1 MKKFIFV
8 KLKIDYKFYFIII
21 IILYISKEF
30 ISNIYKKRYSNR
42 IMLDKEKIEETDLS
56 KAKTNRNLH
65 NKEIISHK
73 NSKFQISTI
82 KKFIVTEKIDFG
94 LTSSFYSNYNLHI
107 ENLKNILN
115 KSSNHGL
122 TGLKNIG
129 NSSYMN
135 SIIQCLSHCQDLAYY
150 YISDLYLNDLKI
162 KPKPNSNSKNI
173 SQSFSLVLKQLWIE
187 QEKSINP
194 IDLKYSISKYYFRYI
209 NSNQND
215 SNEFLLSLLC
225 TLHEEINQPKVNGII
240 KFNEE
245 PKLENE
251 SEINSSKRFWNLF
264 KKMNNSIII
273 NLFYG
278 QIRNIMKCL
287 SCTFVQTNFEVFSI
301 LPLEIPYLKKINIL
315 LIPSNNIKT
324 PIQINLF
331 ISDTAL
337 FIDIGVYIRQYINSG
352 FENFKILLF
361 NYNNS
366 SIKFVKLSEN
376 IFNLSKKGMI
386 ILYEISD
393 SISNESDIKEN
404 ENNDNENNITD
415 EYYPFISFF
424 RYKNFADII
433 NNNFITYPRLFFVN
447 SFSKVKT
454 LRIMIFG
461 LLLNFYPL
469 PKFFENDVNDIER
482 IKYNYI
488 ERNIEP
494 NDFELFNI
502 YQNIYNKLFKN
513 QDNNDEEI
521 NEYLEKFPFK
531 IYLISTKKENEEKLF
546 LSNNYKEFQIE
557 IQDNTSIKKL
567 IELMKQGYKIIINIS
582 NKEII
587 ENLNKITIIEEDK
600 SEENEKIPNLND
612 LLIHFSLHEK
622 MDKENEWY
630 CPNCKKLSNAYKKL
644 DLFYLPKYLILS
656 LKRYNKINLSKFK
669 IQLTKKNDLVN
680 FPIENLDLDNF
691 VFGPKIPKNNYDLFA
706 VSQHSGSNEG
716 GHYFSI
722 CKNFNSWYMFDDEN
736 FFKCDKD
743 IICTEESY
751 ILFYKRKNGKQENIK
766 INN

>member
-1 MKKFIFV
+1 M
-8 KLKIDYKFYFIII
+8 
-21 IILYISKEF
+21 LY
-30 ISNIYKKRYSNR
+30 
-42 IMLDKEKIEETDLS
+42 KEKIEESDLN
-56 KAKTNRNLH
+56 KKKLNTNLQ
-65 NKEIISHK
+65 NKEIISQK
-73 NSKFQISTI
+73 TSKFQMSTI

-94 LTSSFYSNYNLHI
+94 LTSSFYSNFNLNL
-107 ENLKNILN
+107 ENLKNIVN
-115 KSSNHGL
+115 KTSNHGL

-135 SIIQCLSHCQDLAYY
+135 SIIQCLSHCQDLVYY
-150 YISDLYLNDLKI
+150 YISDLYLNDLII
-162 KPKPNSNSKNI
+162 KPKLNSNSKNV
-173 SQSFSLVLKQLWIE
+173 SQSFSLILKKLWIE
-187 QEKSINP
+187 EEKSINP
-194 IDLKYSISKYYFRYI
+194 IDLKYSISKYFLRYN

-215 SNEFLLSLLC
+215 SNEFLLSLLSC
-225 TLHEEINQPKVNGII
+225 LHEEINKPVLNGII
-240 KFNEE
+240 KINEE

-251 SEINSSKRFWNLF
+251 SEINCSKRFWNLF
-264 KKMNNSIII
+264 KKMNNSIIT

-287 SCTFVQTNFEVFSI
+287 SCTFKQTNFEVFNI

-315 LIPSNNIKT
+315 LIPYNNIKT

-331 ISDTAL
+331 ISDSAL
-337 FIDIGVYIRQYINSG
+337 FIDIGVYIKQFINSG

-376 IFNLSKKGMI
+376 IFNISKKGMI

-393 SISNESDIKEN
+393 SISNDNDNKEKEN
-404 ENNDNENNITD
+404 DDNENNIPY

-424 RYKNFADII
+424 RYKNLNDNI
-433 NNNFITYPRLFFVN
+433 NNNLITYPRLFFVN
-447 SFSKVKT
+447 SFNKVKS

-461 LLLNFYPL
+461 FLLNFYPL
-469 PKFFENDVNDIER
+469 PKFFENDIKDIER

-494 NDFELFNI
+494 NDFELYNI
-502 YQNIYNKLFKN
+502 YQNIYNKVFKN
-513 QDNNDEEI
+513 QDTENDEI
-521 NEYLEKFPFK
+521 KEYLNKFPFK
-531 IYLISTKKENEEKLF
+531 IYLISNKKENEEKLF

-557 IQDNTSIKKL
+557 LQDNTSIKKL
-567 IELMKQGYKIIINIS
+567 IELMKQGYKIIISIS

-587 ENLNKITIIEEDK
+587 EKLNKITIIEEDK

-612 LLIHFSLHEK
+612 LFIHFSLYEK

-630 CPNCKKLSNAYKKL
+630 CPNCKKLTNAYKKL
-644 DLFYLPKYLILS
+644 DLFYLPKYLILC

-669 IQLTKKNDLVN
+669 IQLSKKKDLIY
-680 FPIENLDLDNF
+680 FPIENLNLDNF
-691 VFGPKIPKNNYDLFA
+691 VFGPKIPKNSYDLFA

-743 IICTEESY
+743 IICSDESY
-751 ILFYKRKNGKQENIK
+751 ILFYKRKNEKKENMI